1 VTCISEALANASA
14 LISGAEARL
23 LMRHVLGRS
32 HAWLLAHDDE
42 AMTTDEM
49 TRYAELLAHRSEG
62 MPVAY
67 LLGSRE
73 FYGRTFAVTREVL
86 IPRPESELL
95 VDLGIAKLRGR
106 VAPAILDLGAG
117 SGCLAVTLALE
128 IPTGKVIAADL
139 LPAAVA
145 LARHN
150 AERLG
155 AALKVI
161 ESDWFSAV
169 SPGDFDL
176 IVANPPYIAAH
187 DPHLGQGDLRFEPP
201 LALSSGP
208 DGLAA
213 IRTIIRQAPGYLA
226 PGGWLFIEHGYDQAV
241 ALVALLQQAGF
252 SDIEQ
257 HPDLA
262 GILRVSGGRM
272 GVKKSAALDVGAQC
286 P

>member
-1 VTCISEALANASA
+1 MTCISEALANASA